1 MLILILNSTIKKLLQ
16 NTEFLMRKLTKAFEY
31 FSLKELKIK
40 NETKKKKKKL
50 KESLFFNKHRNIFL
64 ACRQFKNM
72 IPSVFT
78 ALGKI

>member
-40 NETKKKKKKL
+40 NETKKKIVT
-50 KESLFFNKHRNIFL
+50 NKHNSEVQL
-64 ACRQFKNM
+64 
-72 IPSVFT
+72 
-78 ALGKI
+78 